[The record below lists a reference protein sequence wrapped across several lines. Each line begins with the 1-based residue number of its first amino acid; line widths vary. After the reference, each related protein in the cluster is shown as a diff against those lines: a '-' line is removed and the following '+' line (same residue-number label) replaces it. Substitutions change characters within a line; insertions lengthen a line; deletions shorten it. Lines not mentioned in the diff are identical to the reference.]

1 MKQKNMW
8 TAIVA
13 FAVVLAFMMPV
24 TASANVGT
32 IKGTSNSK
40 NTVDINNN
48 MGGTIMSDIPRE
60 DSILTEKTVVP
71 AVPLARGTVYVDDNQ
86 LPGWYDATHVHTI
99 QEGVTNAT
107 AGDTVY
113 VYNGTYLEHV
123 TVTKQIVLIGE
134 SRNNVI
140 VDGGGTGNVFNITT
154 PVTGVSISTFKITN
168 GQYGINI
175 TGSSNNTITNCN
187 AYNNILHG
195 IKVDHSAGNEIT
207 NCDANRA
214 AWTNNKYGIYLLWSN
229 DNTITDCNAYK
240 TDYGIYLVWSNN
252 NTITNC
258 TVHDNGNNGIKVD
271 HSSDNI
277 IVNCNVHDN
286 LGTGIELKYS
296 ESYNNTITNCTTYN
310 NGCGMWIY
318 GVSFNSITNCMVYNN
333 TRSSVQSMGIY
344 VISSSF
350 NNITNCDVYNNRHYG
365 IYLTSATHN
374 TLRDNTIYNHA
385 WDFVVS
391 VQVLSD
397 ADNDIDTSNMVN
409 GKSVYYLRGLSNQTY
424 DETFNIGFLGLIN
437 CTNITVKNLDI
448 YGILLANVTHSTIS
462 NVNTH
467 NCRFGITAPW
477 LSNSSITHCNVYNNA
492 YGMAITYAYHN
503 VIMNCSTYNNTNYGM
518 NIGASFYNNVTN
530 CSTYDNSNGYSLSST
545 SSFNR
550 IVDCS
555 IFNNRGY
562 GIQFSA
568 LAFTGKSNRIYHNN
582 FVNLVTKN
590 AHDKYTTNFWNDS
603 YPSGGNYW
611 GDYTGVDI
619 YSGPGQNISGSDGI
633 GDTPYSITGGTNK
646 DKYPLM
652 NPRDSVPPI
661 ITKVKAK
668 PQLQVTSAK
677 VNITCN
683 VTDNIMVN
691 KVKANISGPYGFNIE
706 ALMTR
711 KGNSRD
717 YYYNQTYA
725 LAGDYHYFIKAND
738 THGNIAV
745 SNNYT
750 FIISDLPISAVNP
763 LPTWKTTTPFTVT
776 ATAFDLNGVN
786 NVTLYSRYSSNGT
799 SWTAWTSYGV
809 DSAAPWSWPFTGADG
824 YYQFYSI
831 AVNIYGI
838 TENPPGTADAST
850 GLDTTKPVTTV
861 ALNPVTPD
869 GQQGWYVSV
878 VNVTLSATD
887 GLSGVESKWYKI
899 DAGAWNIY
907 TAPFTVSSN
916 GNHTVQYRSLD
927 NAGNQENATSVSF
940 KIDTLAPTTTRTLD
954 GLLGSQGWYVTNV
967 TVTLSASDAT
977 SGVNYT
983 KYKLN
988 DGSWIVYNGSFVVT
1002 EDGNYTLYYCSVD
1015 FAGNTEAT
1023 KQVAFRI
1030 QHDVTPPVTT
1040 SEFDGTMG
1048 ENNWFIGVVTV
1059 TLSAVD
1065 DSAGVASTTY
1075 KLDAGAWTTYT
1086 GAFLITGDAAV
1097 HTLSYY
1103 SVDKVGNTESVK
1115 EATLKIDQTKPTINL
1130 TVEKTGLLSKWR
1142 LTANVNDNTSGIA
1155 RVEFY
1160 LNGVLLGNKTESPY
1174 EWNCTQ
1180 TGTAQAI
1187 VYDNAGNSKL
1197 SDAIPFSVDLDLNSK
1212 SATNNQVVSGSQ
1224 SQSQNTGSTSTLLRS
1239 FYRLFNR

>member
-1 MKQKNMW
+1 MKQKNIW
-8 TAIVA
+8 KAIGA
-13 FAVVLAFMMPV
+13 FAVVLAFVMPV
-24 TASANVGT
+24 TAFANGGT
-32 IKGTSNSK
+32 IRETSSNK
-40 NTVDINNN
+40 NAVDINNN
-48 MGGTIMSDIPRE
+48 IGGTIVSDTPRE
-60 DSILTEKTVVP
+60 DTILTEKTVVP
-71 AVPLARGTVYVDDNQ
+71 AVLLTRGTVYVDDDQ
-86 LPGWYDATHVHTI
+86 LPAWYDATHVHTI

-123 TVTKQIVLIGE
+123 AVTKQVVLIGE
-134 SRNNVI
+134 SRENVI
-140 VDGGGTGNVFNITT
+140 VDGSGTGNVFYITT

-187 AYNNILHG
+187 AYNNLVHG
-195 IKVDHSAGNEIT
+195 IMLYNSVDNEIT
-207 NCDANRA
+207 NCDASRA

-229 DNTITDCNAYK
+229 NNIITNCRAYK

-252 NTITNC
+252 NNITNC

-277 IVNCNVHDN
+277 IVHCNVYDN
-286 LGTGIELKYS
+286 LGTGIELKFS
-296 ESYNNTITNCTTYN
+296 ESYNNDITNCTTYN
-310 NGCGMWIY
+310 NGVGMWIY
-318 GVSFNSITNCMVYNN
+318 GVSFNSITNCMVYHN
-333 TRSSVQSMGIY
+333 TRSSAQSMGIY

-350 NNITNCDVYNNRHYG
+350 NTITNCDVSDNRHYG
-365 IYLTSATHN
+365 IYLTSATGN
-374 TLRDNTIYNHA
+374 ILRDNTIYNHA

-391 VQVLSD
+391 VSVLSD
-397 ADNDIDTSNMVN
+397 ADNDIDTSNLVN
-409 GKSVYYLRGLSNQTY
+409 GKPIYYIRGLSNQTY
-424 DETFNIGFLGLIN
+424 DETFNIGFLGLIS
-437 CTNITVKNLDI
+437 CTNITVKNLDV

-467 NCRFGITAPW
+467 NSRFGITAPW
-477 LSNSSITHCNVYNNA
+477 LSNSSITNCNVYNNA
-492 YGMAITYAYHN
+492 YGMAITYAYNN

-530 CSTYDNSNGYSLSST
+530 CSTYSNSNGYSLSST

-555 IFNNRGY
+555 IFNNKGY
-562 GIQFSA
+562 GIQFSM

-582 FVNLVTKN
+582 FVNLVAKN
-590 AHDKYTTNFWNDS
+590 AQDKYTVNFWNDS

-611 GDYTGVDI
+611 SDYTGVDI

-633 GDTPYSITGGTNK
+633 GDTPFSITSGTNK

-652 NPRDSVPPI
+652 NPRDTTPPI
-661 ITKVKAK
+661 ITNVTAK
-668 PQLQVTSAK
+668 PQLQASSAK
-677 VNITCN
+677 VNITCY
-683 VTDNIMVN
+683 VIDNIMVN
-691 KVKANISGPYGFNIE
+691 TVKANISGPYGFNIE
-706 ALMTR
+706 ALMT
-711 KGNSRD
+711 KQGTSRF

-725 LAGDYHYFIKAND
+725 LTGAYQYFIWAND

-745 SNNYT
+745 SNNYIFT
-750 FIISDLPISAVNP
+750 ISDLPISAVNP
-763 LPTWKTTTPFTVT
+763 LPTWKMTAPFTVV
-776 ATAFDLNGVN
+776 ATAYDSNGVN
-786 NVTLYSRYSSNGT
+786 NVTLYYNYSNDGI
-799 SWTAWTSYGV
+799 SWTGWTLYGV
-809 DSAAPWSWPFTGADG
+809 DTAAPWSWSFTGADG
-824 YYQFYSI
+824 YYRFYSI
-831 AVNIYGI
+831 AVDIYGI

-850 GLDTTKPVTTV
+850 GLDTTKPVTTM
-861 ALNPVTPD
+861 ALNPVTPN

-878 VNVTLSATD
+878 VTVTLSATD
-887 GLSGVESKWYKI
+887 GLSGVVSTWYKL
-899 DAGAWNIY
+899 DASAWNLY
-907 TAPFTVSSN
+907 AAPLTVSSN
-916 GNHTVQYRSLD
+916 GEHTVQYRSLD
-927 NAGNQENATSVSF
+927 NAGNQENASSIAF
-940 KIDTLAPTTTRTLD
+940 KIDTIAPTTTRTLQ

-967 TVTLSASDAT
+967 TVTLSASDVT

-983 KYKLN
+983 KYNLN
-988 DGSWIVYNGSFVVT
+988 NGSWIVYNGSFVST
-1002 EDGNYTLYYCSVD
+1002 ENGNYTLYYCSVD

-1040 SEFDGTMG
+1040 HHLDGTMG
-1048 ENNWFIGVVTV
+1048 QNNWFIYPVTV
-1059 TLSAVD
+1059 TFSAVD

-1075 KLDAGAWTTYT
+1075 KLDAGNWTPYT

-1097 HTLSYY
+1097 HTILYY

-1115 EATLKIDQTKPTINL
+1115 GATLKIDQTKPTINL
-1130 TVEKTGLLSKWR
+1130 TVNKTGLSKWR

-1160 LNGVLLGNKTESPY
+1160 LNAILLGNKTESPY

-1180 TGTAQAI
+1180 KGTAQAI
-1187 VYDNAGNSKL
+1187 VYDNAGNSKV
-1197 SDAIPFSVDLDLNSK
+1197 SNEIPVSVDLDLSSN
-1212 SATNNQVVSGSQ
+1212 SATNNPVVSGSQ

-1239 FYRLFNR
+1239 LWRLSNL